1 MDCSSM
7 TKGTNGAVYQ
17 VWNVLGSLTSCCFSH
32 FIGRA
37 DGLLVGADHSGSE
50 GEGKGSVVSL
60 VAEGVGRKTR
70 ARIDMKDG
78 NIL

>member
-1 MDCSSM
+1 MHCSSM
-7 TKGTNGAVYQ
+7 TKGYNGAVYQ
-17 VWNVLGSLTSCCFSH
+17 VWNVLGSLASCCFSH

-60 VAEGVGRKTR
+60 AGRGSGK
-70 ARIDMKDG
+70 KDQS
-78 NIL
+78 